1 MTGEWPS
8 GRLRLHWLWIAVG
21 AVLMLWGVY
30 LALEPNP
37 ELRLDFPDGDKLL
50 HALGFACLMGW
61 WGNVFATR
69 RARSIAAFGCLAYG
83 VLIEG
88 LQWLN
93 PPRTADG
100 FDVLADGCGIAIAL
114 LLLRTP
120 LARVLTRAE
129 HALRAGRGA
138 G

>member
-1 MTGEWPS
+1 MGGWPS
-8 GRLRLHWLWIAVG
+8 GRLRLHWLWIAAG
-21 AVLMLWGVY
+21 SMLMLWGLY
-30 LALEPNP
+30 QALEPNP
-37 ELRLDFPDGDKLL
+37 ALRLDFTNGDKVL

-61 WGNVFATR
+61 WGNVFVAR
-69 RARSIAAFGCLAYG
+69 RARITAALGCLAYG

-100 FDVLADGCGIAIAL
+100 LDVLADVCGIVAAL

-120 LARVLTRAE
+120 LAGVLARVERV
-129 HALRAGRGA
+129 LRAGHG
-138 G
+138 

>member
-1 MTGEWPS
+1 MGAWPS
-8 GRLRLHWLWIAVG
+8 GRLRLHWLWIAAG
-21 AVLMLWGVY
+21 SMLMLWGLY
-30 LALEPNP
+30 QALEPDP
-37 ELRLDFPDGDKLL
+37 ALRLDFPNGDKLL

-61 WGNVFATR
+61 WGNVFVAR
-69 RARSIAAFGCLAYG
+69 RARITAALGCLAYG

-100 FDVLADGCGIAIAL
+100 LDVLADVCGIAIAL

-120 LARVLTRAE
+120 LAGVLARVERVVM
-129 HALRAGRGA
+129 
-138 G
+138 